1 MWPSYT
7 QSYLNK
13 IDQILNNNPDRN
25 SEQVL
30 NELLVNQEDLI
41 SEFKR
46 SNPKLLDYF
55 RDNQKLVLKLVEY
68 VSVESSDISDVDRCF
83 KFPLVSSDIFDCTP
97 ACIMTQFFV
106 ESKDEAFNQARTK
119 NKANCQS
126 VKPNSGDQDDDCCD
140 GDTSHN
146 EISVADAQDKDKE
159 NDQQQKVASATQ
171 IESEN
176 QDEKGESVKK
186 SSKKQKVFSWP
197 VMNKLFQFLEP
208 LTCINEVLAGYWSKV
223 VLSLVQMKPQEMMQY
238 ILTSQGV
245 LDGLFRHINNQS
257 IASVVQTLLI
267 LESNKFS
274 SQTQEFLKDF
284 TDIKVKA
291 IGEFI
296 NKFGEYCSEEIQN
309 LALIFTEIISKYYLI
324 QDGKEMLEYLCSEES
339 VEKIFKFMIHGSDG
353 AKNGACQIIQA
364 LAQYYAFN
372 ANSFI
377 SGYPEG
383 SEYYMIML
391 QQYENMA
398 FLKTLSSSFDALADI
413 LAGKDSNAA
422 GGNSRGALGLQ
433 RLKIIE
439 IMNQVIRIQFPSVQE
454 GLVNSKILQ
463 HMLDLFFKH
472 EWHNILHQI
481 VLNILLFIIQNCDK
495 SKIRAYLK
503 HLLVDQN
510 FPQQMI
516 SYVGDTLY
524 YFDKAKY
531 PDRCTTK
538 GNLGYIIKI
547 ADEIE
552 KFYQKSIQ
560 NRQNSDMLDW
570 HNQEWINFMENTL
583 DVHKERGCK
592 DLGNFNKYIN
602 GQVPAETAGG
612 EDDMAIYREY
622 ERQQAADRMNQRLS
636 YQEQVELQKHYES
649 KKSKSEES
657 QTPKKEENQTPQ
669 GDNAQPSQTLGVSSI
684 KFQDSSQKQNV
695 LFVQMSSKKLDDDI
709 QMDEEEEEQIKLNKF
724 DLQNQADISSNN
736 VDPTK
741 QQAANNPDGSYASQY
756 YNSYISDNPI
766 IREIMEK
773 YSPTK
778 GLIITPEGSIVS
790 PTKLEEKGHLI
801 NFKSIVSEPQI
812 DVVIERKVIEP
823 LIEEKHVSENELH
836 TPQKEKNAEAQNH
849 HEEQHQVVDQDQ
861 NEKQAIS
868 NMAEDGDEIQ
878 ERKQEIDQTEQQTHK
893 ISSANNLDRLNAEE
907 SDQSNEIKS
916 SAELGSN
923 IHQENLHEFQNSI
936 KSQADQQAEK
946 PENIKQQEGIVEN
959 NPIQTSPEK
968 PSDIIELENAEN
980 KQNKQDS
987 KSQNTGVVSERLN
1000 HFMSSIQ
1007 NAQVGERNKS
1017 SESHLKKGFQKKP
1030 SSSYSPSSHKKEI
1043 NQNVFSPKKAS
1054 VDPFIPSGST
1064 KQEKEELKDQD
1075 QIEEIVEVKQ
1085 ETKVEEQQVDDEQ
1098 SENKVEI
1105 IQIQDEHDSSQ
1116 EEANNDVKQVEVN
1129 QSEVE
1134 IKLEGQIIKKEQ
1146 TELKQ
1151 EVNQEESEQGQ
1162 HIEIIKDQEE
1172 DDDQEEVNK
1181 VELKT
1186 EDISNV
1192 QSQQIKQEQG
1202 LQNIKQEQKEEIKW
1216 QEQIKGTVQEDI
1228 KTTVQETQ
1236 KKLEGEDKQEF
1247 KDINKKTAEFLK
1259 ESGVQDYQYVLLN
1272 KYQQQMNSPLIE
1284 QFEHNVQNKKISFLT
1299 SQEISKE
1306 NQNVSENLI
1315 KHSQNK
1321 DDNIAMNEHVI
1332 QVEKSEF
1339 KTFVFQEEEQN
1350 NEPINIELDREY
1362 DKEETEQILKTSHSP
1377 INHISNIDS
1386 LNSLNNFKYEM
1397 KYVSPNSDN
1406 TSAKSGEVKVNKE
1419 KDSSTQQPQSLP
1431 SSLQSSPQD
1440 QDALTQKTTIITKI
1454 TQGGVTTTQTTTS
1467 YSKVKENQ
1475 QASSKQGS
1483 PSQHTSVPVDSPSN
1497 NLDKL
1502 VVTDEGQIPALIY
1515 DENDPSI
1522 KQSKKKFGSEQTI
1535 DNQTKSLPSDAFRL
1549 KEDMSSSANLG
1560 NADPHRAFG
1569 SSPMKFKQQFQEN
1582 LRTSLDSSS
1591 IQRLNLLNSQ
1601 SVDAAQTNLGEVQL
1615 TQTQSAESSISPVTQ
1630 KSQYLQQ
1637 SQQERLLIQQ
1647 MLLQKYGKSSNSQS
1661 NSPQSSSGS
1670 PQEIK
1675 PADPFTST
1683 APAHQQYSF
1692 KLQNPHETSTNQQQQ
1707 AQQTINIGGSNYT
1720 IIGKSVHTNANSQFQ
1735 QQQML
1740 SQQIPNNQQQ
1750 ESQGQQQQSQMITQ
1764 AEKISYVQQETIL
1777 LQQKLSSS
1785 KDYQLIQAQIKD
1797 MQNVYDI
1804 ISDDNTLLVEQR
1816 IITSQAIRETFLEV
1830 AERSRLQLESTIDG
1844 LEQDK
1849 QRQEKELK
1857 LQYQTEFE
1865 MIERQMKQ
1873 ELDEQKARKK
1883 IQDFLQKLLVDRV
1896 NKLYEIHLKYSLQ
1909 QKISLEKAI
1918 IEAKNLNEK
1927 LHSMNLLVAPAK
1939 ELSPERQQQILNIEN
1954 PNFLQQILPASQEE
1968 QVQQKQ
1974 VIQPQQPVQS
1984 SSQTQDDSDL
1994 NKYLVQTIPRQY
2006 NSLPANNSDT
2016 VKAGLTVNTGVKKSQ
2031 ENNLE
2036 QGGSNSP
2043 CFGNKDQLK
2052 IPLHKQSEDSNSS
2065 SGATENDQQKNM
2077 FSSQGESTSPCF
2089 GNRKSSPQR
2098 KSSFQ
2103 RYGGR
2108 RLSGNNNQQE
2118 GEFQED
2124 PYDYKAS
2131 SSARDKSPMP
2141 SQMYMQSSINSNTQT
2156 SAPSSSNDYLRRLT
2170 QPTTLTSV
2178 SNPQQPPFRISGT
2191 SLNAVQQSQ
2200 PTQLQQQQQLQ
2211 NQQGYQIA
2219 HNQLQH
2225 YRIFDNYQQPNSYS
2239 GNEDQQLNSQVPPNR
2254 YSLNPS
2260 AKGPEQYNIQ
2270 QTRTSLQPSQLQQQ
2284 QQMPSNQQQTYQQP
2298 PQYRKIF
2305 SQTPLQSINKHQQ
2318 ANHATINLQ
2327 NSSSQQPQQG
2337 QINQIQQQ
2345 QQQVKQQQQQQ
2356 QFGQSQQLN
2365 QQQQPNQQQQFN
2377 QMQQQQQQQQL
2388 PQQQQQGLLYYN
2400 YSQPSLIQKQNIN
2413 QPEDQY
2419 KKISDNLKLS
2429 GYYGQQ
2435 QVKTIQIDLSNKN
2448 TDERKLSDYI
2458 SSSSKNNDQFQQ
2470 PQRANQSD
2478 INQKQIPQPSHQ
2490 QRGSYGQGNFQNN
2503 SDQNEIENQLQFRNY
2518 ISNPQV
2524 KSSQNTPG
2532 NGSTPVGSSSTLQP
2546 ISSQPQ
2552 NNQMAQKELN
2562 HKLLS
2567 QTTYIEQ
2574 PRQRPLS
2581 HSEIMYKTPSNQL
2594 TVESQFAKQ
2603 FNSSQNNS
2611 PQNPSYE
2618 QQQQQYGAFNFQSA
2632 SQQQQQYLSNQSSKP
2647 LLNNEIQQI
2656 ISKYTTGKEQT
2667 GMYPNQ
2673 ISQYSSV
2680 QSSQQMYPQIV
2691 GGSER
2696 NIQYSDEFSYDK
2708 AKNTST
2714 NYTSYSGNGSFYNQ
2728 QNSEMSSSQSE
2739 MNDEMSVNSSTSVS
2753 QFVQELNGKKIKIV
2767 MKKPTVQK
2775 PLPNDPHEIQKQ
2787 QLQQQAKQ
2795 QQKNQQQQQQQ
2806 QQLLN
2811 SNSVNNMKQSR
2822 QMNEQ
2827 DKQLIQLF
2835 KK

>member
-7 QSYLNK
+7 QNYLNK

-106 ESKDEAFNQARTK
+106 ESKDESSNQSRTK

-159 NDQQQKVASATQ
+159 NDQQKIASASQ
-171 IESEN
+171 IEIEHK
-176 QDEKGESVKK
+176 DEKEESAKK

-223 VLSLVQMKPQEMMQY
+223 VLSLIQMKPQEMIEY

-296 NKFGEYCSEEIQN
+296 DKFGEYCSEEIQN

-422 GGNSRGALGLQ
+422 GGNSKGVLGIH

-463 HMLDLFFKH
+463 HMLDLFFKY

-516 SYVGDTLY
+516 QYVGDTLY

-570 HNQEWINFMENTL
+570 HNQEWVHFMENTL
-583 DVHKERGCK
+583 DIHKEKGCK

-622 ERQQAADRMNQRLS
+622 ERQQAADRMNQRTS
-636 YQEQVELQKHYES
+636 YQEQVELQKYYEQ
-649 KKSKSEES
+649 KKTKTEES
-657 QTPKKEENQTPQ
+657 QTPKKEETPKA
-669 GDNAQPSQTLGVSSI
+669 DNAQPSQTLGVSSI
-684 KFQDSSQKQNV
+684 RFQDSSQKQNV
-695 LFVQMSSKKLDDDI
+695 LFVQMNSKKLDDDI
-709 QMDEEEEEQIKLNKF
+709 QMEEEEDEQIKKNKP
-724 DLQNQADISSNN
+724 DLQSQVENQGNN
-736 VDPTK
+736 VDST
-741 QQAANNPDGSYASQY
+741 QQSAESQY
-756 YNSYISDNPI
+756 NNSYISDNPI

-790 PTKLEEKGHLI
+790 PTKLVEKGHLI
-801 NFKSIVSEPQI
+801 NIQPIEADHQI

-823 LIEEKHVSENELH
+823 LIEEKHLSENELN
-836 TPQKEKNAEAQNH
+836 TPQKQKVVEEQDH
-849 HEEQHQVVDQDQ
+849 HEEQHQAVDQDQ
-861 NEKQAIS
+861 SDKQTIS
-868 NMAEDGDEIQ
+868 NIAEDGDEIQ
-878 ERKQEIDQTEQQTHK
+878 ERKQEIDQTEQQAHK
-893 ISSANNLDRLNAEE
+893 ISSANNLDRLNTEE
-907 SDQSNEIKS
+907 GDLTNEVKS
-916 SAELGSN
+916 SVELGSN
-923 IHQENLHEFQNSI
+923 VHQENLQEFQNQS
-936 KSQADQQAEK
+936 KSQTNQLIEK
-946 PENIKQQEGIVEN
+946 TENIKQQEGILEN
-959 NPIQTSPEK
+959 NPISSPPEK
-968 PSDIIELENAEN
+968 PNDIIELENAEN

-987 KSQNTGVVSERLN
+987 ESQNAGVVSERLN

-1007 NAQVGERNKS
+1007 NTQAGERNKS

-1030 SSSYSPSSHKKEI
+1030 SSSYSPSSHKKEVD
-1043 NQNVFSPKKAS
+1043 QNLFSPKKAN
-1054 VDPFIPSGST
+1054 VNPFIST
-1064 KQEKEELKDQD
+1064 ESNKQETQELKDQD
-1075 QIEEIVEVKQ
+1075 QIKENIEIKQ
-1085 ETKVEEQQVDDEQ
+1085 ETKVEEQQVDDEH

-1105 IQIQDEHDSSQ
+1105 IQIQDEHDTSQ
-1116 EEANNDVKQVEVN
+1116 EEAQQDAKQVEIQ
-1129 QSEVE
+1129 QSVEE
-1134 IKLEGQIIKKEQ
+1134 IKHEGQIIQREQ

-1151 EVNQEESEQGQ
+1151 EANQEEQEQQ
-1162 HIEIIKDQEE
+1162 IEIIKDQE
-1172 DDDQEEVNK
+1172 DDEEEEQEANK
-1181 VELKT
+1181 VEQKT
-1186 EDISNV
+1186 ADNSNV
-1192 QSQQIKQEQG
+1192 EKHEVKLEQDRQE
-1202 LQNIKQEQKEEIKW
+1202 IKQEQKDEIKLHEH
-1216 QEQIKGTVQEDI
+1216 EQNKNNAIEDI
-1228 KTTVQETQ
+1228 KNTVQETQ
-1236 KKLEGEDKQEF
+1236 QKPEGEEKQQI
-1247 KDINKKTAEFLK
+1247 KDIKKDAAEFLK

-1272 KYQQQMNSPLIE
+1272 KQNQQQMSSPLIE
-1284 QFEHNVQNKKISFLT
+1284 QFEHNVQNKKISLFT

-1306 NQNVSENLI
+1306 SQNTSENQI
-1315 KHSQNK
+1315 KNSQNK
-1321 DDNIAMNEHVI
+1321 DDSLAMNEHI
-1332 QVEKSEF
+1332 IKVEKSEF

-1377 INHISNIDS
+1377 INQISNIDS
-1386 LNSLNNFKYEM
+1386 LNSLNNFKYEI
-1397 KYVSPNSDN
+1397 KYVSPTSEN
-1406 TSAKSGEVKVNKE
+1406 TSAKSGEAKTNKD
-1419 KDSSTQQPQSLP
+1419 KDATVQQPQSLP

-1467 YSKVKENQ
+1467 YSKVQENQ

-1483 PSQHTSVPVDSPSN
+1483 PSQNTNAPVDSPSN

-1502 VVTDEGQIPALIY
+1502 VVTDEGKIPALIY

-1560 NADPHRAFG
+1560 NADPQRTFG

-1591 IQRLNLLNSQ
+1591 IQRLNQQNSQ
-1601 SVDAAQTNLGEVQL
+1601 SVDAAQTNLGEIKL
-1615 TQTQSAESSISPVTQ
+1615 TTTQSAESNVSPVTQ
-1630 KSQYLQQ
+1630 KSQFLQQ
-1637 SQQERLLIQQ
+1637 SQQERLFIQQ
-1647 MLLQKYGKSSNSQS
+1647 MLLQKYGKNSTSQS
-1661 NSPQSSSGS
+1661 NSPQNSSDS
-1670 PQEIK
+1670 PQELK
-1675 PADPFTST
+1675 PADPYSST

-1692 KLQNPHETSTNQQQQ
+1692 KLQNPHEVSTIQQP
-1707 AQQTINIGGSNYT
+1707 QQTINIGGSNYT
-1720 IIGKSVHTNANSQFQ
+1720 IIGKSVHTNTSSQFQ
-1735 QQQML
+1735 QQQQPQQQQG
-1740 SQQIPNNQQQ
+1740 QQIQNNQQQ
-1750 ESQGQQQQSQMITQ
+1750 EIQVQQQQSQMITQ
-1764 AEKISYVQQETIL
+1764 AEKISYVEQETLL

-1804 ISDDNTLLVEQR
+1804 ISDDNTLLIEQR
-1816 IITSQAIRETFLEV
+1816 IITSQTIRETFLDV

-1939 ELSPERQQQILNIEN
+1939 ELSPEKQQQILNTEK
-1954 PNFLQQILPASQEE
+1954 PNFIQKIQPVSQEE
-1968 QVQQKQ
+1968 YVQQKQ
-1974 VIQPQQPVQS
+1974 IIQQQQPNAQS

-2006 NSLPANNSDT
+2006 NSVPTKNDET
-2016 VKAGLTVNTGVKKSQ
+2016 VKAGLTVNTGVKKNA
-2031 ENNLE
+2031 ENSSE

-2043 CFGNKDQLK
+2043 CFGNKDQIR

-2065 SGATENDQQKNM
+2065 SGATESDQQKNM
-2077 FSSQGESTSPCF
+2077 YSSQGESTSPCF

-2141 SQMYMQSSINSNTQT
+2141 SQMFMQSSINSNTQT
-2156 SAPSSSNDYLRRLT
+2156 SAPNSSNDYLRRLT
-2170 QPTTLTSV
+2170 QPTTLTNV
-2178 SNPQQPPFRISGT
+2178 SNPQQPPFRISGS

-2200 PTQLQQQQQLQ
+2200 TAQQQLQ
-2211 NQQGYQIA
+2211 NQQGYQYA
-2219 HNQLQH
+2219 PHQQQH
-2225 YRIFDNYQQPNSYS
+2225 QRIFDNYLQPSSYS
-2239 GNEDQQLNSQVPPNR
+2239 GNEDQQQNPQVPSNR
-2254 YSLNPS
+2254 YSQNPS
-2260 AKGPEQYNIQ
+2260 PKAPEQYNIQ
-2270 QTRTSLQPSQLQQQ
+2270 QPRTSLQPSQLQQQ
-2284 QQMPSNQQQTYQQP
+2284 QQLPSNQQQPYQQP

-2305 SQTPLQSINKHQQ
+2305 GQTPLQSINKNQQ
-2318 ANHATINLQ
+2318 ANHTTINLQ
-2327 NSSSQQPQQG
+2327 STSSQQPQQV
-2337 QINQIQQQ
+2337 QIQQIQQQ
-2345 QQQVKQQQQQQ
+2345 QQLKQQQQQFTQ
-2356 QFGQSQQLN
+2356 QQQQQQQLN
-2365 QQQQPNQQQQFN
+2365 QQQQPNPQQQFN
-2377 QMQQQQQQQQL
+2377 SMQQQQQQI
-2388 PQQQQQGLLYYN
+2388 PQQQQGLLYYN
-2400 YSQPSLIQKQNIN
+2400 YSQPQLTQKQNAN

-2435 QVKTIQIDLSNKN
+2435 QVKTIQIDLSSNN
-2448 TDERKLSDYI
+2448 TDERKLSDYV
-2458 SSSSKNNDQFQQ
+2458 SSSSKSNDQVQQ
-2470 PQRANQSD
+2470 PQRANQSAIY
-2478 INQKQIPQPSHQ
+2478 INQKQIPQASHQ
-2490 QRGSYGQGNFQNN
+2490 QRGSYGQVNLQNN

-2532 NGSTPVGSSSTLQP
+2532 SGSTPVGSSSNLQP
-2546 ISSQPQ
+2546 MPQ
-2552 NNQMAQKELN
+2552 NNQLTQKELN

-2581 HSEIMYKTPSNQL
+2581 HSEIMYKTPSSQPP
-2594 TVESQFAKQ
+2594 VESQFAKQ

-2611 PQNPSYE
+2611 PQNPSYQ
-2618 QQQQQYGAFNFQSA
+2618 QQQQQYGASNFQSA

-2667 GMYPNQ
+2667 GMYPNS

-2680 QSSQQMYPQIV
+2680 QTSQQMQPQI

-2728 QNSEMSSSQSE
+2728 QHSDVSSSHSEMT
-2739 MNDEMSVNSSTSVS
+2739 DEMSMNSSTSVS

-2775 PLPNDPHEIQKQ
+2775 PSPNDPHEIQKQ
-2787 QLQQQAKQ
+2787 QMQQQAKQ
-2795 QQKNQQQQQQQ
+2795 QQLNLQQQQQ

-2811 SNSVNNMKQSR
+2811 SNSVNSMKQSR

-2827 DKQLIQLF
+2827 DKQLIQLL